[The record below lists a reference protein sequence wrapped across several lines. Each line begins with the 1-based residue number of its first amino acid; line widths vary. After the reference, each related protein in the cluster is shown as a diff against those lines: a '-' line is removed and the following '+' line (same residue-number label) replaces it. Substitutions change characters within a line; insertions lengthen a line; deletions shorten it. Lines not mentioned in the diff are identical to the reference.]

1 MKFKMYHP
9 SFVTLD
15 DEEEKK
21 FQRWHEVE
29 TVDDCLKI
37 LRWNGLGVSDKSDF
51 RIEGRY
57 LMEYV
62 DVADKGTPPHI
73 VSYVRGFVE

>member
-21 FQRWHEVE
+21 FQVWHDVK
-29 TVDDCLKI
+29 TIGDCLKVI
-37 LRWNGLGVSDKSDF
+37 RANGYGVSDKSDF
-51 RIEGRY
+51 QIDGEY
-57 LMEYV
+57 LMEYA
-62 DVADKGTPPHI
+62 DVARPGTPPEI
-73 VSYVRGFVE
+73 VHYVRGFLR